1 MMDRQT
7 GIVEKAGDA
16 IRINNQTDKHGRT

>member
-1 MMDRQT
+1 MDRQT